1 MRLKVLSLS
10 LACAMSTLGAAMAGA
25 QVADP
30 STPKY
35 TNAEVVNVKSTE
47 RLLVV
52 RNNEGAEQ
60 TYELDDRVASFGDL
74 RTGDRVILTL
84 RGEPGQQRIE
94 SFARAGAITPTPS
107 PRNLPPATPVN
118 VEEVTAAKDAL
129 AQRAGALALQANRV
143 DRLWGELRTNCT
155 VTIRGGQ
162 YDGAREWLSLWNDQA
177 QVDLSSGTC
186 RDLFNQVVTQ
196 GQALSTEVAAAEE
209 SARRLLEPGQ
219 IREILRRNSLDWA
232 RWGSPAPAL
241 LENAR

>member
-1 MRLKVLSLS
+1 
-10 LACAMSTLGAAMAGA
+10 
-25 QVADP
+25 
-30 STPKY
+30 
-35 TNAEVVNVKSTE
+35 
-47 RLLVV
+47 
-52 RNNEGAEQ
+52 
-60 TYELDDRVASFGDL
+60 
-74 RTGDRVILTL
+74 
-84 RGEPGQQRIE
+84 
-94 SFARAGAITPTPS
+94 
-107 PRNLPPATPVN
+107 
-118 VEEVTAAKDAL
+118 
-129 AQRAGALALQANRV
+129 LQANRV

>member
-1 MRLKVLSLS
+1 MRFKFQS
-10 LACAMSTLGAAMAGA
+10 LALATAVSILGAATAGA
-25 QVADP
+25 QAADP

-35 TNAEVVNVKSTE
+35 TNAEVVAVKSTE

-60 TYELDDRVASFGDL
+60 SYLLDDRVASFGDL

-84 RGEPGQQRIE
+84 RGDPGQQRIE
-94 SFARAGAITPTPS
+94 SFARAGAVTPTPS
-107 PRNLPPATPVN
+107 PRGLPPATTN
-118 VEEVTAAKDAL
+118 VEEVNAAKDAL
-129 AQRAGALALQANRV
+129 AQRAGVIAAQANRV

-162 YDGAREWLSLWNDQA
+162 YDGSREWLSLWSDQA
-177 QVDLSSGTC
+177 QVDLSNGAC
-186 RDLFNQVVTQ
+186 RDLYNQVLTQ
-196 GQALSTEVAAAEE
+196 GQAVNTDVAAAEE

-219 IREILRRNSLDWA
+219 IREILRRNSLDWG